1 MVSFCALDTLFPC
14 RAGEVLLVML
24 GGVGH
29 SGRGCAFREIW
40 ILHFEALGVF
50 GEVFANSNFRSI

>member
-14 RAGEVLLVML
+14 RTGEALVVML

-29 SGRGCAFREIW
+29 RGAFD
-40 ILHFEALGVF
+40 
-50 GEVFANSNFRSI
+50 